1 MTKTM
6 NHTDCTHPATKAAR
20 AKCRKDRA
28 AHALA
33 LATQVDELIT
43 SYYDGSGDAEEI
55 AMSLA
60 HIFPEVHKAY
70 YDLSLDME
78 EVIALARRTA

>member
-28 AHALA
+28 AKATRDAIARDAIRGCYHAG
-33 LATQVDELIT
+33 I
-43 SYYDGSGDAEEI
+43 DAEELLGMI
-55 AMSLA
+55 AQLGIEVDPDADLEEIIASL
-60 HIFPEVHKAY
+60 
-70 YDLSLDME
+70 
-78 EVIALARRTA
+78 

>member
-1 MTKTM
+1 MTSTP
-6 NHTDCTHPATKAAR
+6 HTSCTHPATSSAR
-20 AKCRKDRA
+20 AKCRKGRA

-43 SYYDGSGDAEEI
+43 SYYDGTGDAEEI

-60 HIFPEVHKAY
+60 HIFPQVHEAY
-70 YDLSLDME
+70 YDLSLDIE
-78 EVIALARRTA
+78 EVIALARRA